1 MVKVKISK
9 KKATII
15 DDAESTPGQS
25 RQYDLFEFQVMPIF
39 KEKNV
44 DSWLS
49 NFNNLDSD
57 FYVECVEYNADKDE
71 TLIKFKHNGE
81 D

>member
-25 RQYDLFEFQVMPIF
+25 RQYDLFEFQIMPIF
-39 KEKNV
+39 KEKNI
-44 DSWLS
+44 DCWLS
-49 NFNNLDSD
+49 NFNNLESD
-57 FYVECVEYNADKDE
+57 FYVECVEYNANKDE

>member
-1 MVKVKISK
+1 MVKVKITK
-9 KKATII
+9 NKARII

-39 KEKNV
+39 KEKNL
-44 DSWLS
+44 DLWRI
-49 NFNNLDSD
+49 NFNKLDSD
-57 FYVECVEYNADKDE
+57 FYVASTNVTDNE
-71 TLIKFKHNGE
+71 TMIIFKMNGE

>member
-9 KKATII
+9 KKATIL

-49 NFNNLDSD
+49 NFNKLDSD
-57 FYVECVEYNADKDE
+57 FYVECVEYNADKDV

>member
-39 KEKNV
+39 KEKNIDCWV
-44 DSWLS
+44 S
-49 NFNNLDSD
+49 NFKQLDSD